1 MRLFDIYYIPFLLL
15 MIFYQ
20 ILLLLCTSG
29 YFQIAMRSKDIEE
42 MAFIRKNVCYT
53 FKRMA
58 FGLSGAPMTF
68 QWTMEIILLPVLGS
82 FAHAYLKDVINTS
95 STFEEHLSHLEQI
108 FKLL

>member
-68 QWTMEIILLPVLGS
+68 QWTMEIILRPVLG
-82 FAHAYLKDVINTS
+82 FLTYVFLDDAIVTF
-95 STFEEHLSHLEQI
+95 STFKEHLNQLQ
-108 FKLL
+108 